1 MFVTL
6 TNARD
11 ELKGNLVVL
20 NTDMIVSIFQ
30 DTAVDTNKTSV
41 TQKTYVYCP
50 PHGTWEVQ
58 ETPTEVV
65 ALINKG

>member
-1 MFVTL
+1 MFITL

-20 NTDMIVSIFQ
+20 NTDMILSIFLDTTVDQ
-30 DTAVDTNKTSV
+30 DNITKK
-41 TQKTYVYCP
+41 KTYVYCP

-58 ETPTEVV
+58 ETPEEIVT
-65 ALINKG
+65 LINKKD